1 MKKIIKKRMIFC
13 IDVEPMERL
22 KSYLQRA
29 GIPMSQFFNAFVIQ
43 TADALDGLKVSK
55 PLSEMTLSEAAGVLG
70 RIAYLSDN
78 PKVKKGF
85 EEIKKV
91 EKKNSK

>member
-1 MKKIIKKRMIFC
+1 MKKIIKKRMVFC
-13 IDVEPMERL
+13 LDAGPMERL

-29 GIPMSQFFNAFVIQ
+29 GIPVSQFLNAFVIQ

-55 PLSEMTLSEAAGVLG
+55 PLSEMTLSEAAGMLG
-70 RIAYLSDN
+70 RIADLSDSL
-78 PKVKKGF
+78 KIKKGF

-91 EKKNSK
+91 EKKKSK